1 MSNNLKT
8 FVAIL
13 SVLLIFILIACGSNG
28 IGPKEDTGTDSTD
41 NTSDHNT
48 EHANVNNHDCV
59 IKAKLGSRDWSAH
72 TVIVNRIDE
81 HLTISTS
88 GDGNEHEIHS
98 LQIMI
103 HNFTG
108 PGTYTF
114 KGDGIVTFSVGLTQ
128 TDSYVTMGKDDHGT
142 ISITEYAPDKFK
154 ASFSFKAS
162 DNDTMG
168 QPIEVTGGEVSIAN
182 GACTIQEV
190 INKK

>member
-28 IGPKEDTGTDSTD
+28 IGTKEDTSASTD
-41 NTSDHNT
+41 HTDNNT
-48 EHANVNNHDCV
+48 EHSPINNTDCV
-59 IKAKLGSRDWSAH
+59 IKAKLGARDWTAH
-72 TVIVNRIDE
+72 SVIVNRIDE

-88 GDGNEHEIHS
+88 GDGNEQEIHS

-108 PGTYTF
+108 PGTYTY
-114 KGDGIVTFSVGLTQ
+114 KGDGVVTFSVGLTQ
-128 TDSYVTMGKDDHGT
+128 TDSYVTTGKDDHGT
-142 ISITEYAPDKFK
+142 ITITEYAPDKFK
-154 ASFSFKAS
+154 ASFNFKAS
-162 DNDTMG
+162 DSDTMG
-168 QPIEVTGGEVSIAN
+168 QPIEVTGGEVSIEK
-182 GACTIQEV
+182 GACTIQEI